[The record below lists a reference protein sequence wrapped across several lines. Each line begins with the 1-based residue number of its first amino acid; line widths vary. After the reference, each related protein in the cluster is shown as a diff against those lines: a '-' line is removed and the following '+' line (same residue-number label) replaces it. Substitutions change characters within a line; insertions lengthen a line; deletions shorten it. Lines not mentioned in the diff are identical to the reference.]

1 MTSGQ
6 NEPRNAGFSLIE
18 LLVAMAVL
26 AIIGVVMV
34 SVTGA
39 VQKISRQTKGQVEQF
54 RESRRAFD
62 RINQRLS
69 QATLNTY
76 YDYVD
81 TNGVPRTST
90 AAASFTP
97 FKYSRISE
105 LRYLQ
110 TNANASGFTSA
121 IGGTNMGQAVFFQAP
136 LGKTDT
142 NTLSGLNSLLN
153 TVGYFIV
160 KGDDANFRPPT
171 VTATKNRYRL
181 FEVVQPTEILS
192 IYALTSGNATNTS
205 TTWATDVL
213 ANSNNFHRLA
223 DNVVALV
230 FQAMYPTNATNP
242 SAAWQVT
249 NNYSSAPRNAAT
261 QAPEEN
267 NLPPRV
273 KVDMSAVDEPSA
285 QRIQDMGITLTNAL
299 NGSGLVGLEAQL
311 ISNNL
316 NFRRFQSVVTIGPA
330 KWSTK

>member
-1 MTSGQ
+1 MTSRK
-6 NEPRNAGFSLIE
+6 NDPRNAGFSLIE

-39 VQKISRQTKGQVEQF
+39 VQRVSRQTKGQVEQF

-76 YDYVD
+76 FDYVD
-81 TNGVPRTST
+81 SSGKPRTSAT
-90 AAASFTP
+90 AAAFTP
-97 FKYSRISE
+97 QKYARISE

-110 TNANASGFTSA
+110 TNASAFTA
-121 IGGTNMGQAVFFQAP
+121 PGGGDMKGQSVFFQAP

-153 TVGYFIV
+153 TVGYFVV
-160 KGDDANFRPPT
+160 KGDDAGFRPPT

-181 FEVVQPTEILS
+181 FEVVQPTENLS
-192 IYALTSGNATNTS
+192 IYALTSGAATNTS
-205 TTWATDVL
+205 TTWVTDAL
-213 ANSNNFHRLA
+213 ANSNNSHRLA

-230 FQAMYPTNATNP
+230 FQAIYPDASGNWQTN
-242 SAAWQVT
+242 S
-249 NNYSSAPRNAAT
+249 NYSSAPRNTAT

-273 KVDMSAVDEPSA
+273 KVDMIAVDEPSA
-285 QRIQDMGITLTNAL
+285 QRMQDMGITLNDAKNDVEL
-299 NGSGLVGLEAQL
+299 GNLEGQL
-311 ISNNL
+311 RDKNL
-316 NFRRFQSVVTIGPA
+316 NYRRFQSIVTVGPA